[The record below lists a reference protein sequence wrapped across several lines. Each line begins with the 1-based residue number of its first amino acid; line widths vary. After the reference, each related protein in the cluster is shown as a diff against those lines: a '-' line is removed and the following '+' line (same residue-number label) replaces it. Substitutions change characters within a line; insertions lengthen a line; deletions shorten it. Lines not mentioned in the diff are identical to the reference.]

1 MRFLSKPAPNPFR
14 DREPYRFQPV
24 DRRPIRHDTGPVLA
38 RVRSATLT
46 GVDAATIFVEVDVAS
61 GLPSFTTVGLP
72 DSTVRESRDRVRAAI
87 RNAGFEF
94 PIDRITVNLAPA
106 DLRKEGAA
114 FDLPMAVGI
123 LCATGLVK
131 PGRLD
136 RALLVGEL
144 SLDAS
149 VRAVRGVL
157 PIALH
162 ARRHGFGPLL
172 VPAANAA
179 EAGVVPA
186 VKAIP
191 IATLHD
197 AVEYLNGER
206 EIEPVR
212 SHRLAG
218 GSTSDGD
225 GLDFSDVRGHGHA
238 KRGLEIAAA
247 GGHNVLMIGP
257 PGTGKTML
265 ARRVA
270 TILPPLSLEEA
281 IEASMV
287 WSVAGLLPAG
297 RGLLSARPFRSPHHT
312 ASEAGLIGGGG
323 LPHPGEISL
332 AHHGVLF
339 LDELPEF
346 SQRVLEALRQPLE
359 DARVVVSRS
368 AGSAS
373 FPARFQLV
381 AAANPCRRGCASLPT
396 CACSPPERARYLGRL
411 SRPLLDRIDLH
422 LEIPSLSHAELID
435 SAAGEPSSA
444 IRARV
449 LAARA
454 RQASRFAGTSI
465 YANARMSGRQTRRFC
480 PLPSD
485 ASRLLGMAVTKLG
498 FSARAHDRLLRAA
511 RTIAD
516 LAGVDTISAE
526 HVSEAIQYRTL
537 DRAR

>member
-1 MRFLSKPAPNPFR
+1 M
-14 DREPYRFQPV
+14 
-24 DRRPIRHDTGPVLA
+24 LA

-46 GVDAATIFVEVDVAS
+46 GVDAATVFVEVDVTS

-123 LCATGLVK
+123 LSATGLVK
-131 PGRLD
+131 PGRLE

-162 ARRHGFGPLL
+162 ARRHDFGPLL

-191 IATLHD
+191 IATLYD

-212 SHRLAG
+212 SPRAAS
-218 GSTSDGD
+218 GSTPDAD
-225 GLDFSDVRGHGHA
+225 GLDFSDVRGHAHA

-257 PGTGKTML
+257 IPIRK
-265 ARRVA
+265 
-270 TILPPLSLEEA
+270 
-281 IEASMV
+281 
-287 WSVAGLLPAG
+287 
-297 RGLLSARPFRSPHHT
+297 
-312 ASEAGLIGGGG
+312 
-323 LPHPGEISL
+323 
-332 AHHGVLF
+332 AHADFH
-339 LDELPEF
+339 
-346 SQRVLEALRQPLE
+346 
-359 DARVVVSRS
+359 
-368 AGSAS
+368 
-373 FPARFQLV
+373 
-381 AAANPCRRGCASLPT
+381 
-396 CACSPPERARYLGRL
+396 
-411 SRPLLDRIDLH
+411 
-422 LEIPSLSHAELID
+422 
-435 SAAGEPSSA
+435 A
-444 IRARV
+444 IRV
-449 LAARA
+449 PDDP
-454 RQASRFAGTSI
+454 G
-465 YANARMSGRQTRRFC
+465 
-480 PLPSD
+480 
-485 ASRLLGMAVTKLG
+485 
-498 FSARAHDRLLRAA
+498 
-511 RTIAD
+511 
-516 LAGVDTISAE
+516 
-526 HVSEAIQYRTL
+526 IQGP
-537 DRAR
+537 

>member
-1 MRFLSKPAPNPFR
+1 M
-14 DREPYRFQPV
+14 
-24 DRRPIRHDTGPVLA
+24 LA
-38 RVRSATLT
+38 RVRSATLS
-46 GVDAATIFVEVDVAS
+46 GVEAATIFVEVDVTP

-72 DSTVRESRDRVRAAI
+72 DSAVRESRDRVRAAI

-94 PIDRITVNLAPA
+94 PTDRITVNLAPA

-114 FDLPMAVGI
+114 FDLPMAIGI
-123 LCATGLVK
+123 LSATGLVK
-131 PGRLD
+131 PGRLE
-136 RALLVGEL
+136 RSLLMGEL

-149 VRAVRGVL
+149 VRPVHGVL
-157 PIALH
+157 PVALH
-162 ARRHGFGPLL
+162 ARREGFAPLL
-172 VPAANAA
+172 VPAGNATEA
-179 EAGVVPA
+179 SAIAGVE
-186 VKAIP
+186 AIP

-206 EIEPVR
+206 DIPPATFDRNLGAPAAAE
-212 SHRLAG
+212 
-218 GSTSDGD
+218 T
-225 GLDFSDVRGHGHA
+225 LDFADVRGHAHA
-238 KRGLEIAAA
+238 KRGLEVAAA
-247 GGHNVLMIGP
+247 GAHNVLMIGP

-270 TILPPLSLEEA
+270 SILPPLSLEEA
-281 IEASMV
+281 IEASTV
-287 WSVAGLLPAG
+287 WSIAGLLPLEQ
-297 RGLLSARPFRSPHHT
+297 GLLATRPFRSPHHT

-359 DARVVVSRS
+359 DGRVVVSRS
-368 AGSAS
+368 AGIAC

-381 AAANPCRRGCASLPT
+381 AAANPCRRGCASLAA
-396 CACSPPERARYLGRL
+396 CACAPPERVRYLGRL

-422 LEIPSLSHAELID
+422 LEIPTLAHAELVA
-435 SAAGEPSSA
+435 SPGGEPSTA

-449 LAARA
+449 LAARV
-454 RQASRFAGTSI
+454 RQAVRFAGT
-465 YANARMSGRQTRRFC
+465 ATHVNARMSGRQTRRFC
-480 PLPSD
+480 PLPPE
-485 ASRLLGMAVTKLG
+485 AARLLGLAVTRLG
-498 FSARAHDRLLRAA
+498 LSARAHDRLLRVA

-516 LAGVDTISAE
+516 LAGAEAIGAE
-526 HVSEAIQYRTL
+526 HVAEAVQYRSL

>member
-1 MRFLSKPAPNPFR
+1 M
-14 DREPYRFQPV
+14 
-24 DRRPIRHDTGPVLA
+24 LA
-38 RVRSATLT
+38 RVRSATLS
-46 GVDAATIFVEVDVAS
+46 GVEAATVFVEVDVTA

-87 RNAGFEF
+87 HNVGLEF

-106 DLRKEGAA
+106 ELRKEGAA

-131 PGRLD
+131 PDRLD
-136 RALLVGEL
+136 RALVMGEL
-144 SLDAS
+144 SLDGS
-149 VRAVRGVL
+149 VRPVRGVL

-162 ARRHGFGPLL
+162 ARREGFAPLL
-172 VPAANAA
+172 VPVANAA
-179 EAGVVPA
+179 EASVIAGVEVIA
-186 VKAIP
+186 

-206 EIEPVR
+206 EIAASRPD
-212 SHRLAG
+212 G
-218 GSTSDGD
+218 GSGGPAAPDRD
-225 GLDFSDVRGHGHA
+225 GLDFADVRGQAHA

-247 GGHNVLMIGP
+247 GAHNVLMIGP

-270 TILPPLSLEEA
+270 SILPPLSLEEA
-281 IEASMV
+281 IEASTV
-287 WSVAGLLPAG
+287 WSVAGLLSPG
-297 RGLLSARPFRSPHHT
+297 QGLLAVRPFRSPHHT

-323 LPHPGEISL
+323 VPHPGEISL

-346 SQRVLEALRQPLE
+346 STRVLEALRQPLE
-359 DARVVVSRS
+359 DARVVVSRA
-368 AGSAS
+368 AGTVA

-381 AAANPCRRGCASLPT
+381 AAANPCRRGCPSLPS
-396 CACSPPERARYLGRL
+396 CACSPPERVRYLGRL

-422 LEIPSLSHAELID
+422 LEIPALSHAELTA
-435 SAAGEPSSA
+435 SATGEPSAA

-449 LAARA
+449 VAARA
-454 RQASRFAGTSI
+454 RQVARFAGTAI
-465 YANARMSGRQTRRFC
+465 HANARMSGRQTRRIC
-480 PLPSD
+480 TLPPD
-485 ASRLLGMAVTKLG
+485 AARLLGLAVTRLG
-498 FSARAHDRLLRAA
+498 LSARAHDRLLRVA

-516 LAGVDTISAE
+516 LTAAEAIATE
-526 HVSEAIQYRTL
+526 HVAEAIQYRTL

>member
-1 MRFLSKPAPNPFR
+1 M
-14 DREPYRFQPV
+14 
-24 DRRPIRHDTGPVLA
+24 LA

-46 GVDAATIFVEVDVAS
+46 GIDAATVFVEVDVAA

-87 RNAGFEF
+87 RNAGLEF
-94 PIDRITVNLAPA
+94 PVDRITVSLAPA

-114 FDLPMAVGI
+114 FDLPVAVGI

-131 PGRLD
+131 PGRLEG
-136 RALLVGEL
+136 ALVLGEL

-162 ARRHGFGPLL
+162 ARRQGFGPLL
-172 VPAANAA
+172 VPAANAR
-179 EAGVVPA
+179 EAAVVEGIA
-186 VKAIP
+186 AIP
-191 IATLHD
+191 INTLHD

-206 EIEPVR
+206 NIGPARVDR
-212 SHRLAG
+212 AAIRPTA
-218 GSTSDGD
+218 DAD
-225 GLDFSDVRGHGHA
+225 GLDFADVRGHAHA

-247 GGHNVLMIGP
+247 GAHNVLMIGP

-270 TILPPLSLEEA
+270 SILPPLSLEEA
-281 IEASMV
+281 IETSTV
-287 WSVAGLLPAG
+287 WSVAGLLPAEQ
-297 RGLLSARPFRSPHHT
+297 GLLTVRPFRSPHHT

-339 LDELPEF
+339 MDELPEF

-359 DARVVVSRS
+359 DAHVVVSRA

-381 AAANPCRRGCASLPT
+381 AAANPCRRGCSSLPA

-422 LEIPSLSHAELID
+422 LEISALPLAELD
-435 SAAGEPSSA
+435 SAGGESSA
-444 IRARV
+444 TIRPRV

-454 RQASRFAGTSI
+454 RQAARFAGTSTHV
-465 YANARMSGRQTRRFC
+465 NARMSGRQTRRFC
-480 PLPSD
+480 PLPAD
-485 ASRLLGMAVTKLG
+485 AARLLGLAVTRLG
-498 FSARAHDRLLRAA
+498 LSARAHDRLLRVA

-516 LAGVDTISAE
+516 LEGADTIAVE
-526 HVSEAIQYRTL
+526 HISEAIQYRAL

>member
-1 MRFLSKPAPNPFR
+1 
-14 DREPYRFQPV
+14 
-24 DRRPIRHDTGPVLA
+24 VLA

-46 GVDAATIFVEVDVAS
+46 GIDAATVFVEVDVAA

-87 RNAGFEF
+87 RNAGLEF

-114 FDLPMAVGI
+114 LDLPMAIGI

-131 PGRLD
+131 PHRLE
-136 RALLVGEL
+136 RALVLGEL

-157 PIALH
+157 PVTLH
-162 ARRHGFGPLL
+162 ARRERFGPLL

-179 EAGVVPA
+179 EAGVVA
-186 VKAIP
+186 GINAIP

-197 AVEYLNGER
+197 AIEYLNGER
-206 EIEPVR
+206 DIEPVR
-212 SHRLAG
+212 AG
-218 GSTSDGD
+218 RVMGEPTTDTD
-225 GLDFSDVRGHGHA
+225 GLDFADVRGHGHA

-247 GGHNVLMIGP
+247 GAHNVLMIGP

-270 TILPPLSLEEA
+270 SILPPLTIEEA
-281 IEASMV
+281 IEASTV
-287 WSVAGLLPAG
+287 WSVAGLLPAD
-297 RGLLSARPFRSPHHT
+297 RGLLNVRPFRSPHHT

-368 AGSAS
+368 AGTTS

-381 AAANPCRRGCASLPT
+381 AAANPCRRGCASLPA

-422 LEIPSLSHAELID
+422 LEIPSLPHAELID
-435 SAAGEPSSA
+435 STLGEPSA
-444 IRARV
+444 DIRARV

-454 RQASRFAGTSI
+454 RQAARFAGTSTHV
-465 YANARMSGRQTRRFC
+465 NSRMSGRQTRRFC
-480 PLPSD
+480 PLPAD
-485 ASRLLGMAVTKLG
+485 ASRLLGLAVTRLG
-498 FSARAHDRLLRAA
+498 LSARAHDRLLRVA

-516 LAGVDTISAE
+516 LAGADTIAAE

>member
-1 MRFLSKPAPNPFR
+1 MRPGGV
-14 DREPYRFQPV
+14 YRFRHV
-24 DRRPIRHDTGPVLA
+24 DGPRWGSHTRRVLA
-38 RVRSATLT
+38 RVRSATLS
-46 GVDAATIFVEVDVAS
+46 GIEAATIFVEVDVTA

-114 FDLPMAVGI
+114 FDLPMAIGI
-123 LCATGLVK
+123 LSATGLVK
-131 PGRLD
+131 PGRLE
-136 RALLVGEL
+136 RALVMGEL

-149 VRAVRGVL
+149 VRPVRGVL
-157 PIALH
+157 PVALH
-162 ARRHGFGPLL
+162 ARREGFAPLL

-179 EAGVVPA
+179 EASVVAGVEA
-186 VKAIP
+186 VP

-206 EIEPVR
+206 EIPRVTVDR
-212 SHRLAG
+212 
-218 GSTSDGD
+218 
-225 GLDFSDVRGHGHA
+225 
-238 KRGLEIAAA
+238 AA
-247 GGHNVLMIGP
+247 GAHNVLMIGP

-270 TILPPLSLEEA
+270 SILPPLSLEEA
-281 IEASMV
+281 IEASTV
-287 WSVAGLLPAG
+287 WSVAGLLP
-297 RGLLSARPFRSPHHT
+297 REHGLLTARPFRSPHHT

-359 DARVVVSRS
+359 DARVVVSRA
-368 AGSAS
+368 AGTAS

-381 AAANPCRRGCASLPT
+381 AAANPCRRGCASLVT
-396 CACSPPERARYLGRL
+396 CACSPPERSRYLGRL

-422 LEIPSLSHAELID
+422 LEIPTLPHAELVA
-435 SAAGEPSSA
+435 SAAGESSA
-444 IRARV
+444 IIRARV

-454 RQASRFAGTSI
+454 RQAVRFAGTTTHV
-465 YANARMSGRQTRRFC
+465 NARMSGRQTRRFC
-480 PLPSD
+480 PLPAD
-485 ASRLLGMAVTKLG
+485 AARLLGLAVTRLG
-498 FSARAHDRLLRAA
+498 LSARAHDRLLRVA

-516 LAGVDTISAE
+516 LADAEAITAE
-526 HVSEAIQYRTL
+526 HIAEAIQYRTL

>member
-1 MRFLSKPAPNPFR
+1 MTPSLADARGRTYRFR
-14 DREPYRFQPV
+14 DIDGPG
-24 DRRPIRHDTGPVLA
+24 RHSHTGPVLA
-38 RVRSATLT
+38 RVRSATLS
-46 GVDAATIFVEVDVAS
+46 GVEAATIFVEVDVTA

-114 FDLPMAVGI
+114 FDLPTAIGI
-123 LCATGLVK
+123 LCATELIK
-131 PGRLD
+131 PGARLD
-136 RALLVGEL
+136 RALVMGEL

-149 VRAVRGVL
+149 VRPVRGVL
-157 PIALH
+157 PVALH
-162 ARRHGFGPLL
+162 ARRQGFTPLL
-172 VPAANAA
+172 VPAANAG
-179 EAGVVPA
+179 EAAVVA
-186 VKAIP
+186 GIDVIP
-191 IATLHD
+191 IGTLHD
-197 AVEYLNGER
+197 AVQYLNGER
-206 EIEPVR
+206 EIG
-212 SHRLAG
+212 SAAG
-218 GSTSDGD
+218 ASQPAASAGGD
-225 GLDFSDVRGHGHA
+225 GLDFVDVRGQAHA

-270 TILPPLSLEEA
+270 SILPPLSLEEA
-281 IEASMV
+281 IEASTI
-287 WSVAGLLPAG
+287 WSVAGLLGAEH
-297 RGLLSARPFRSPHHT
+297 GLLTTRPFRSPHHT

-323 LPHPGEISL
+323 VPHPGEISL

-359 DARVVVSRS
+359 DARVVVSRA
-368 AGSAS
+368 AGTAS

-381 AAANPCRRGCASLPT
+381 AAANPCRRGCASIPT
-396 CACSPPERARYLGRL
+396 CACSPAERARYLARL

-422 LEIPSLSHAELID
+422 LEIPNLAYAQLTD
-435 SAAGEPSSA
+435 AAAGEPSA
-444 IRARV
+444 VIRARV
-449 LAARA
+449 LTARA
-454 RQASRFAGTSI
+454 RQAARFAGT
-465 YANARMSGRQTRRFC
+465 ATLVNARMSGRQTRRHC
-480 PLPSD
+480 ALPPD
-485 ASRLLGMAVTKLG
+485 AARLLALAMTRLG
-498 FSARAHDRLLRAA
+498 LSARAHDRLLRVA

-516 LAGVDTISAE
+516 LAGADAIAAE
-526 HVSEAIQYRTL
+526 HVSEAVQYRGL

>member
-1 MRFLSKPAPNPFR
+1 
-14 DREPYRFQPV
+14 
-24 DRRPIRHDTGPVLA
+24 VLA
-38 RVRSATLT
+38 RVRSATLS
-46 GVDAATIFVEVDVAS
+46 GIEPATVFVEVDVTA

-87 RNAGFEF
+87 HNVGLEF
-94 PIDRITVNLAPA
+94 PVDRITVNLAPA
-106 DLRKEGAA
+106 ELRKEGAA

-131 PGRLD
+131 AGRLD
-136 RALLVGEL
+136 RALVMGEL
-144 SLDAS
+144 SLDGS
-149 VRAVRGVL
+149 VRPVRGVL

-162 ARRHGFGPLL
+162 ARREGFAPLL

-179 EAGVVPA
+179 EASVVAGVE
-186 VKAIP
+186 AIG

-206 EIEPVR
+206 EIAPTRPE
-212 SHRLAG
+212 G
-218 GSTSDGD
+218 GSGAPAAPDRD
-225 GLDFSDVRGHGHA
+225 GLDFADVRGHAHA

-247 GGHNVLMIGP
+247 GAHNVLMIGP

-270 TILPPLSLEEA
+270 SILPPLSLEEA
-281 IEASMV
+281 IEASTV
-287 WSVAGLLPAG
+287 WSVAGLLSPG
-297 RGLLSARPFRSPHHT
+297 QGLLAVRPFRSPHHT

-323 LPHPGEISL
+323 VPHPGEISL

-346 SQRVLEALRQPLE
+346 STRVLEALRQPLE
-359 DARVVVSRS
+359 DARVVVSRA
-368 AGSAS
+368 AGTVA

-381 AAANPCRRGCASLPT
+381 AAANPCRRGCASLPS
-396 CACSPPERARYLGRL
+396 CACSPPERVRYLGRL

-422 LEIPSLSHAELID
+422 LEIPALSHAELTT
-435 SAAGEPSSA
+435 SAVGEPSAA

-449 LAARA
+449 VAARA
-454 RQASRFAGTSI
+454 RQVARFAGTAI
-465 YANARMSGRQTRRFC
+465 HANARMSGRQTRRIC
-480 PLPSD
+480 TLPAD
-485 ASRLLGMAVTKLG
+485 AARLLGLAVTRLG
-498 FSARAHDRLLRAA
+498 LSARAHDRLLRVA

-516 LAGVDTISAE
+516 LAAADAIATE
-526 HVSEAIQYRTL
+526 HVAEAIQYRTL

>member
-1 MRFLSKPAPNPFR
+1 M
-14 DREPYRFQPV
+14 
-24 DRRPIRHDTGPVLA
+24 LA
-38 RVRSATLT
+38 RVRSATLS
-46 GVDAATIFVEVDVAS
+46 GIEPATIFVEVDVTA

-94 PIDRITVNLAPA
+94 PIERITVNLAPA

-123 LCATGLVK
+123 LAATGIVK
-131 PGRLD
+131 PARLD
-136 RALLVGEL
+136 RALVMGEL

-157 PIALH
+157 PVALH
-162 ARRHGFGPLL
+162 ARREGFSPLL

-179 EAGVVPA
+179 EAGVVA
-186 VKAIP
+186 GVEAIP

-197 AVEYLNGER
+197 AVAYLNGER
-206 EIEPVR
+206 EIPPVTVDR
-212 SHRLAG
+212 AASA
-218 GSTSDGD
+218 SSAEGD
-225 GLDFSDVRGHGHA
+225 GLDFADVRGHAHA
-238 KRGLEIAAA
+238 KRGVEIAAA
-247 GGHNVLMIGP
+247 GAHNVLMIGP

-270 TILPPLSLEEA
+270 SILPPLSLEEA
-281 IEASMV
+281 IEASTV
-287 WSVAGLLPAG
+287 WSVAGLLPAEH
-297 RGLLSARPFRSPHHT
+297 GLLTARPFRSPHHT

-323 LPHPGEISL
+323 FPHPGEISL

-368 AGSAS
+368 AGTTS

-381 AAANPCRRGCASLPT
+381 AAANPCRRGCSSLVT

-422 LEIPSLSHAELID
+422 LEIPTLPHAELV
-435 SAAGEPSSA
+435 SSPAGEPSTV

-454 RQASRFAGTSI
+454 RQAARFAGT
-465 YANARMSGRQTRRFC
+465 ATHVNARMSGRQTRRFC
-480 PLPSD
+480 PLPAD
-485 ASRLLGMAVTKLG
+485 AARLLGLAVTRLG
-498 FSARAHDRLLRAA
+498 LSARAHDRLLRVA

-516 LAGVDTISAE
+516 LAGIDAIGAE
-526 HVSEAIQYRTL
+526 HVAEAIQYRTL
-537 DRAR
+537 DRAH